1 MPPRVTL
8 RARLLEHPT
17 AYRLF
22 QAGFAFADAK
32 LAPVVRLNDLHRVRR
47 VLDVACGPGT
57 NTPHFL
63 HTDYVGVDLNPR
75 YVEYA
80 RRRYGKEFVAAD
92 VATALPRFPEPF
104 DFVLVNSF
112 FHHMDDTRVRH
123 ILGALRGLVAP
134 GGHMH
139 ILDLVLPERAGTAL
153 ALARLD
159 RGHFARPLAAWRRLL
174 GADLEPVHVEPYTLT
189 FLGVP
194 LWHMVYFKGRVPA

>member
-1 MPPRVTL
+1 MAPRVTF

-17 AYRLF
+17 VYRLF
-22 QAGFAFADAK
+22 QAGFADAK
-32 LAPVVRLNDLHRVRR
+32 LAPVARLNDLHRVRR

-75 YVEYA
+75 YVDYA
-80 RRRYGKEFVAAD
+80 RRRFGKEFIAAD
-92 VATALPRFPEPF
+92 VANGLPGFREKF

-112 FHHMDDTRVRH
+112 FHHVDDADARR
-123 ILGALRGLVAP
+123 ILAALRTLVAP
-134 GGHMH
+134 GGHVH
-139 ILDLVLPERAGTAL
+139 VLDLVLPDRPSAAL

-174 GADLEPVHVEPYTLT
+174 GADFEPVHVEPYSLAV
-189 FLGVP
+189 LGVP